1 MLNLNGPKDVEF
13 CDGLSRRDFMKVGGL
28 GVMGLSMAELLA
40 AEQAR
45 AGTKREMSCI
55 VLFLV
60 GAPSHIDTWDM
71 KPDAAAEIRG
81 PFRPI
86 QSNVSGIELCE
97 HFPLMANMADK
108 FALIRSVYH
117 KEAPIHETGH
127 QLMQTG
133 YLFRGGTEYP
143 NYGSVIAKLRGAQ
156 SELPPY
162 VVMPTQIGNTGVSV
176 PHGQNAGFLGAEF
189 DPYFLNADPAAA
201 DFRTTDLAPAQ
212 SLDPARLKNRT
223 ELVTAVDDVQRRFES
238 GLAVDTTSANHAKAL
253 ATVFSPEAK
262 RAFDI
267 AAEPDPLRDR
277 YGRNTFG
284 QSCLLARRLVE
295 RGVRLATVNMFDT
308 VFNETTWDCHA
319 NGGSLAVTLDDY
331 KTTLCPMLDLA
342 YTALIEDLYQRGMLD
357 STLVIAMGEFGR
369 TYKLNSRG
377 GRDHWP
383 NVWSIAMAGGGVRGG
398 QVIGSSDKYGAEPKD
413 RPVHPSEIAATV
425 YHAFGIDPATQ
436 LAGPNDRQV
445 AVTEAKPVLE
455 LFG

>member
-40 AEQAR
+40 AR
-45 AGTKREMSCI
+45 ASAGVKREMSCI

-60 GAPSHIDTWDM
+60 GGPSHIDTWDP
-71 KPDAAAEIRG
+71 KPNAPAEIRG

-86 QSNVSGIELCE
+86 QTNVPGIEVCE
-97 HFPLMANMADK
+97 HFPLMSQMADR
-108 FALIRSVYH
+108 FAIARSVFH

-143 NYGSVIAKLRGAQ
+143 NMGSVIGKLRGPA
-156 SELPPY
+156 SELPASAVLPR
-162 VVMPTQIGNTGVSV
+162 PIGNTGVSV
-176 PHGQNAGFLGAEF
+176 PHGQSAGFLGAEF
-189 DPYFLNADPAAA
+189 DPCTFNVDPAAA
-201 DFRTTDLAPAQ
+201 DYRPEDVAIIENV
-212 SLDPARLKNRT
+212 DPARPRSRS
-223 ELVTAVDDVQRRFES
+223 ELVAAVDGAQRAIES
-238 GLAVDTTSANHAKAL
+238 SRVGLAQESAIKA
-253 ATVFSPEAK
+253 VFAPEAK
-262 RAFDI
+262 IAFDL
-267 AAEPDPLRDR
+267 AAEKDATRER
-277 YGRNTFG
+277 YGQNTFG

-295 RGVRLATVNMFDT
+295 RGVRLVTVNMFDT
-308 VFNETTWDCHA
+308 VFNATTWDCHA

-331 KTTLCPMLDLA
+331 KTTLCPMLDAA
-342 YTALIEDLYQRGMLD
+342 YTGLIGDLYERGMLD

-383 NVWSIAMAGGGVRGG
+383 GVWSALFAGGGVRGG
-398 QVIGSSDKYGAEPKD
+398 QVIGCSDKLGAEPKD
-413 RPVHPSEIAATV
+413 RPIHASEIAATV
-425 YHAFGIDPATQ
+425 YHTFGLDPNTSFSA
-436 LAGPNDRQV
+436 PHNRQV
-445 AVTEAKPVLE
+445 PIAEAKPIVE